1 MKKMDLQQF
10 LGKLK
15 ALPPA
20 QLFAILGIGA
30 AALIAL
36 DVFFIARPQVRSIV
50 LLNDKARQLKA
61 DIKTLSDNKQRLPQF
76 RSNLDTVRRQM
87 KDFDAM
93 VHKEDEVPA
102 VLRIIST
109 FANEYGVKIDQLV
122 PQKSDGVVLVKNAE
136 GQYSSLSIL
145 VLARAG
151 YHDLGRFLNRL
162 QQEHVFWQ
170 LEAVDIAADA
180 REVSRHVIKM
190 QMKILVLG
198 GTAQK

>member
-1 MKKMDLQQF
+1 MKNMDLQQF

-15 ALPPA
+15 ALPPTH
-20 QLFAILGIGA
+20 LFAILGLGA
-30 AALIAL
+30 VVLIAA
-36 DVFFIARPQVRSIV
+36 DVFLIARPQVASIMI
-50 LLNDKARQLKA
+50 LNDKAKQLKV
-61 DIKTLSDNKQRLPQF
+61 DIKMLSDNKQRLPQF
-76 RSNLDTVRRQM
+76 RSNLDDVRRQM

-93 VHKEDEVPA
+93 VHKEDEIPS
-102 VLRIIST
+102 VLKTIST
-109 FANEYGVKIDQLV
+109 FGNEYGVKIDQLV
-122 PQKSDGVVLVKNAE
+122 PQKSDGVVLVKNAQ

-180 REVSRHVIKM
+180 RDVGRHVIKL
-190 QMKILVLG
+190 QMKILVIG
-198 GTAQK
+198 G